1 MGQHYRANT
10 ENGSLGFLQSMW
22 TSVRMCH
29 WVEPSEGAQGEG
41 KGVFFFRNRNGLGVP
56 PQKLAA
62 PVAKPIAGTRAKMNV
77 IVGSESDNE

>member
-10 ENGSLGFLQSMW
+10 ENGSLGFLHSMW
-22 TSVRMCH
+22 TSARMCH
-29 WVEPSEGAQGEG
+29 WVESSEGAQGEG

-62 PVAKPIAGTRAKMNV
+62 PVAKPTAGTGAKM